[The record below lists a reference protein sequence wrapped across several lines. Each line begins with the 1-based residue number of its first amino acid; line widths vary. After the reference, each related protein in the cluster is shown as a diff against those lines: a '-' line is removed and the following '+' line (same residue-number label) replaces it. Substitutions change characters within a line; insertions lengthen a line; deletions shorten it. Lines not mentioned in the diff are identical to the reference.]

1 MTEEKYG
8 GQGKRS
14 KELCILARN
23 LTNGIN
29 SFERLKSTDY
39 QIIFYTL
46 KPIPT
51 FLFVLSLCEIAFGGL
66 SYDDEQ
72 KLDESVHQRNF
83 EIKVEAKDQ
92 EGKVLRWT

>member
-1 MTEEKYG
+1 MIFIQIVTWTAFI
-8 GQGKRS
+8 
-14 KELCILARN
+14 IL
-23 LTNGIN
+23 
-29 SFERLKSTDY
+29 SM
-39 QIIFYTL
+39 FYIS
-46 KPIPT
+46 KPIPA
-51 FLFVLSLCEIAFGGL
+51 FIFVLSLCEIAFGGL